1 MADGKKKNDGFRAG
15 FMADMLRNLE
25 DELGIEKKR
34 KGDSKRGRLPK
45 KPADPKGKTEA
56 LARRRP
62 GLPHKA
68 PLCRKVPLRKSL
80 QCLLYM
86 SRR

>member
-25 DELGIEKKR
+25 DELGIEKSAKGTVNAADSQRNLLIR
-34 KGDSKRGRLPK
+34 KERQK
-45 KPADPKGKTEA
+45 A

-62 GLPHKA
+62 GLPRKA
-68 PLCRKVPLRKSL
+68 PLCRQIPLRNTP
-80 QCLLYM
+80 QCLLYT